1 MRKTSMIVGS
11 LFLLA
16 VCTGCGK
23 SDYAVTPENVAL
35 YAQGSSENSFFQ
47 LFDAAKD
54 QAKVEEADGTTTY
67 TLAEPYTVDGQDG
80 KITIQF
86 ANESWSDCY
95 FTFMF
100 EGEDYLKNAYE
111 FMYAYDQKMQKT
123 YGDPDEAR
131 GTPFLT
137 WADSY
142 DNFLSQLHTEVPV
155 ISANHVTLSDGTFTT
170 ASKQKDLLYDYQTLQ
185 YYLLFD

>member
-67 TLAEPYTVDGQDG
+67 TLAELQCNLDPSF
-80 KITIQF
+80 IF
-86 ANESWSDCY
+86 SL
-95 FTFMF
+95 TFSSN
-100 EGEDYLKNAYE
+100 YH
-111 FMYAYDQKMQKT
+111 
-123 YGDPDEAR
+123 
-131 GTPFLT
+131 
-137 WADSY
+137 S
-142 DNFLSQLHTEVPV
+142 
-155 ISANHVTLSDGTFTT
+155 
-170 ASKQKDLLYDYQTLQ
+170 Q
-185 YYLLFD
+185 YYDRC

>member
-1 MRKTSMIVGS
+1 M
-11 LFLLA
+11 
-16 VCTGCGK
+16 
-23 SDYAVTPENVAL
+23 
-35 YAQGSSENSFFQ
+35 
-47 LFDAAKD
+47 
-54 QAKVEEADGTTTY
+54 
-67 TLAEPYTVDGQDG
+67 DGQDG
-80 KITIQF
+80 KITVQF

-142 DNFLSQLHTEVPV
+142 ERGRRSFLFRSGRH
-155 ISANHVTLSDGTFTT
+155 
-170 ASKQKDLLYDYQTLQ
+170 LYGRR
-185 YYLLFD
+185 

>member
-54 QAKVEEADGTTTY
+54 QAKVEEAARKQ
-67 TLAEPYTVDGQDG
+67 L
-80 KITIQF
+80 
-86 ANESWSDCY
+86 
-95 FTFMF
+95 
-100 EGEDYLKNAYE
+100 L
-111 FMYAYDQKMQKT
+111 
-123 YGDPDEAR
+123 DEQRAKLEAMPSK
-131 GTPFLT
+131 GGVTPETKAAIREALGI
-137 WADSY
+137 
-142 DNFLSQLHTEVPV
+142 V
-155 ISANHVTLSDGTFTT
+155 
-170 ASKQKDLLYDYQTLQ
+170 
-185 YYLLFD
+185 